1 MNLALIKRIGLWFA
15 TIFVLPMTVIP
26 PVQAQQNQPNIF
38 ASLSQCARECPRRGA
53 PAGVCAAS

>member
-26 PVQAQQNQPNIF
+26 PVQAQQKTAEHFSNLWRRQVSRG
-38 ASLSQCARECPRRGA
+38 SLL
-53 PAGVCAAS
+53 GVSESGVR